1 MIDEKLLS
9 TYDVAKVLGV
19 SYQMVRRY
27 PRSELPYT
35 QYKRNAIRLY
45 DPRDVALFQMR
56 RGKVAR

>member
-1 MIDEKLLS
+1 
-9 TYDVAKVLGV
+9 
-19 SYQMVRRY
+19 MVRRY

-35 QYKRNAIRLY
+35 QYKRNAMRLY